1 MSENNNFGCLATLT
15 LSGLFGI
22 IAMIE
27 LGFWGG
33 LISIVVMAIVLT
45 LMTSEK

>member
-22 IAMIE
+22 LAMIE
-27 LGFWGG
+27 FGFWGG
-33 LISIVVMAIVLT
+33 LVSIVIMAIILT
-45 LMTSEK
+45 LFTFEK